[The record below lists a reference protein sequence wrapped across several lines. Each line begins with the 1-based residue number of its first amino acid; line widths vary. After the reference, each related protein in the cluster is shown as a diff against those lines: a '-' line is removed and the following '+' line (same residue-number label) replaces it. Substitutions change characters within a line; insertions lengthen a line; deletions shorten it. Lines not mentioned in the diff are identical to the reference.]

1 MTKALDEYLSPTH
14 KVLEF
19 LKKGH
24 DGLRLKYAEL
34 MVKLRRAENQVRAVT
49 KSRTKWET
57 RANAAEA
64 ELRELKKRAGNVGAD
79 SRHRSVSS

>member
-57 RANAAEA
+57 RAKAAES
-64 ELRELKKRAGNVGAD
+64 ELRELKKT
-79 SRHRSVSS
+79 SQ